1 MEGKEME
8 DVLTRCFLCA
18 RPAPTCGHCGL
29 VGVCEAHLA
38 LHRPQAQCL
47 PVAVVRAGVKG
58 RMVVTTRD
66 VSPGET
72 MLVDTPLVVG
82 TVGEDVMENI
92 ELSGEMVRRVIEI
105 IEADEDMRERV
116 LGLMDHLD
124 IRRGQA
130 VWDEVREHIGPWVL
144 ARPGMEEVSLETVER
159 VVGIIRTNS
168 IKWDQQQMSASRDG
182 SHAYALCPLFAC
194 LNHSCGSNATDVQT
208 SCGHVVV
215 RAVRAIKRGEEVS
228 IQYRASAM
236 DSVTRRR
243 ELKEFWM
250 FECDCERCRDTTE
263 MGTMASGLRCDTC
276 ECAGVMLPD
285 TCSLDTSWT
294 CDTCGQ
300 TVSQEMV
307 DRTLASIK
315 ERISTINVKTS
326 ASEVESILEELR
338 TKLHKNHSL
347 CLSLQRLL
355 ITLHGTDPDNLSR
368 KVSLCQDYISVMSRL
383 DPGSGPWLGPV
394 IRELVAGLSRRI
406 EADTANNNMTRA
418 ECVGGIKEIMGWTKR
433 EALCRMIVNKKI

>member
-1 MEGKEME
+1 ME

-29 VGVCEAHLA
+29 VGVCEAHLT
-38 LHRPQAQCL
+38 LHRPQTQCL
-47 PVAVVRAGVKG
+47 PVAVVRAEAKG
-58 RMVVTTRD
+58 RMVITTRD
-66 VSPGET
+66 VRPGET
-72 MLVDTPLVVG
+72 LLVDKPLVVG

-92 ELSGEMVRRVIEI
+92 ELSGEMVRMVIEI
-105 IEADEDMRERV
+105 IEADEDRREMV

-124 IRRGQA
+124 TRRGQA

-159 VVGIIRTNS
+159 VVGVIRTNS
-168 IKWDQQQMSASRDG
+168 IKWERDTSASGDR
-182 SHAYALCPLFAC
+182 SYALCPLFAC
-194 LNHSCGSNATDVQT
+194 FNHSCGSNATDVQT
-208 SCGHVVV
+208 SSGHMVV

-236 DSVTRRR
+236 DSVTRRT

-250 FECDCERCRDTTE
+250 FDCDCERCRDRTE
-263 MGTMASGLRCDTC
+263 MGTKASGLRCVTC
-276 ECAGVMLPD
+276 ECEGAMLPD
-285 TCSLDTSWT
+285 TCSPDTSWT

-315 ERISTINVKTS
+315 ERISTINIKTS
-326 ASEVESILEELR
+326 VSEVESILVELR
-338 TKLHKNHSL
+338 RTLHKNHSL

-355 ITLHGTDPDNLSR
+355 ITLHGNDPDNLSR

-406 EADTANNNMTRA
+406 EADAANNNMTRV

-433 EALCRMIVNKKI
+433 EALCRMIVNKNI